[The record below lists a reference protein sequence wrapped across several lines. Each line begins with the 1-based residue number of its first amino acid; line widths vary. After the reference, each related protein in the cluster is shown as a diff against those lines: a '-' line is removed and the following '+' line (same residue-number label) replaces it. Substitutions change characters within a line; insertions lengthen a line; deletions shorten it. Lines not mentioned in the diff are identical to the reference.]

1 MPQFDRGLFVKHC
14 EIAIMNTPPSPTPGL
29 SNPSLSAVSA
39 VESSIRFVAKPSRT
53 QQIVLIALVFV
64 GLAALA
70 ITFFLFVDKTEK
82 NKAEAARQE
91 ALAKE
96 IKHINVQSITTVDD
110 DDTDPLQD
118 DAFISFNFYTT
129 PSGADVYQDGN
140 YLGTTPIEQKK
151 LPKSAENEDVHLVIV
166 LEGHRIE
173 RRTIRLLDNFSDA
186 VELEKIVYQAVQKP
200 ADTGDGDMPVVGDGS
215 GVFKNRAVVMDA
227 EDGGN
232 GVVVNKPAQGDKSD
246 KSGKTAG
253 SAKNT
258 KKDNKTVP
266 SGDDDVVLPD

>member
-1 MPQFDRGLFVKHC
+1 
-14 EIAIMNTPPSPTPGL
+14 MNTPSGPTPGL

-53 QQIVLIALVFV
+53 QQFVLIALVFV
-64 GLAALA
+64 ALAALA
-70 ITFFLFVDKTEK
+70 ITFFLFIDKTEK

-96 IKHINVQSITTVDD
+96 IKHINAQSITTVEDD
-110 DDTDPLQD
+110 DADPLQD

-151 LPKSAENEDVHLVIV
+151 LPKSAENEDIHLVIV

-173 RRTIRLLDNFSDA
+173 RRTVRLSDNFSDA
-186 VELEKIVYQAVQKP
+186 IDLEKIVYQAAAKP
-200 ADTGDGDMPVVGDGS
+200 ADVTDEPQGAGDGS
-215 GVFKNRAVVMDA
+215 GVFKNRAVVMDS

-232 GVVVNKPAQGDKSD
+232 GVVVNRPAQGEKTD
-246 KSGKTAG
+246 KSGKTAAP
-253 SAKNT
+253 AKNT
-258 KKDNKTVP
+258 AKKDNKTVHG
-266 SGDDDVVLPD
+266 SDDDVVLPD

>member
-1 MPQFDRGLFVKHC
+1 
-14 EIAIMNTPPSPTPGL
+14 MNTPPSPTPGL
-29 SNPSLSAVSA
+29 SNPSLSAV
-39 VESSIRFVAKPSRT
+39 ESSIRFVAKPSRT
-53 QQIVLIALVFV
+53 QQFVLIALVFV

-70 ITFFLFVDKTEK
+70 ISFFLFVDKTEK

-96 IKHINVQSITTVDD
+96 TKHINAQSITTIDD
-110 DDTDPLQD
+110 DDADPLQD

-186 VELEKIVYQAVQKP
+186 IELEKIVYQAVAKP
-200 ADTGDGDMPVVGDGS
+200 VDAVDGDVPVVTDSS
-215 GVFKNRAVVMDA
+215 GVFTNRAVVMDS

-232 GVVVNKPAQGDKSD
+232 GFVVNKPAQGDKSD
-246 KSGKTAG
+246 KTGKHPAPP
-253 SAKNT
+253 KNTT
-258 KKDNKTVP
+258 KKDNKAVAG
-266 SGDDDVVLPD
+266 GDDDVVLPD